1 MASKVYNIWIVAILV
16 YLLTISNS
24 FIPQANAAGKV
35 GGCGNAPAAS
45 LIPCLAAAKNGRIK
59 VPPACC
65 GKFGDLLKTSP
76 KCLCAALLSP
86 AAKNAGVNPAIA
98 VTIPKRCNIKN
109 RPVGKRCGRYVV
121 PWV

>member
-1 MASKVYNIWIVAILV
+1 MASKVYNICIVAILV

-24 FIPQANAAGKV
+24 FIPQANAAGK

-45 LIPCLAAAKNGRIK
+45 LIPCLGAAKNGRTK

-65 GKFGDLLKTSP
+65 GKIGALLKTSP

-121 PWV
+121 P

>member
-1 MASKVYNIWIVAILV
+1 MASKVYNICFVSILV
-16 YLLTISNS
+16 YLLAINNNS
-24 FIPQANAAGKV
+24 FLPQANAAGKG

-45 LIPCLAAAKNGRIK
+45 SLIPCLGAAKNGRTK

-65 GKFGDLLKTSP
+65 GKIEALLKTSP

-86 AAKNAGVNPAIA
+86 AAKNAGVNPVIA

-121 PWV
+121 P